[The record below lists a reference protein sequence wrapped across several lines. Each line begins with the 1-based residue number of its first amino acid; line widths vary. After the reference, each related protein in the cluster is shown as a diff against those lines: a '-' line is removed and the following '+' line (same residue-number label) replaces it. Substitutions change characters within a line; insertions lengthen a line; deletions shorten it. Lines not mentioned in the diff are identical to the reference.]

1 MIKLTTRT
9 DLEIIPTSP
18 FHFDPTFHK
27 PDHFPSTDNYW
38 EPGKK
43 WQTMIWFGK
52 KLGLIFKDIGTVHR
66 PEISLQVFSR
76 EKLTPDFLDSFKT
89 EIIYRYCLDL
99 DLTEFNLK
107 FRNDS
112 HLGPIVRKWEGM
124 RPMHYSNLYE
134 HLIVMVMLQN
144 CTIRRSVSMLQSL
157 FEKYGQLL
165 QYGGKELWCYW
176 EPQDLNTVSEE
187 ELRSLKIGYRAKFVK
202 RVSRPF
208 ADGEIDEF
216 ELRKVGREEQK
227 QELLKLY
234 GIGPVS
240 VNDLLW
246 EVFRHYDQLVK
257 ISPWQQKIYSKLFF
271 NRDPESPVSEKK
283 LLDFFERKF
292 EKYQMLAIHYVW
304 EDIWWTRKN
313 KHVPW
318 LEKLIRL

>member
-1 MIKLTTRT
+1 
-9 DLEIIPTSP
+9 
-18 FHFDPTFHK
+18 
-27 PDHFPSTDNYW
+27 
-38 EPGKK
+38 
-43 WQTMIWFGK
+43 
-52 KLGLIFKDIGTVHR
+52 
-66 PEISLQVFSR
+66 
-76 EKLTPDFLDSFKT
+76 
-89 EIIYRYCLDL
+89 
-99 DLTEFNLK
+99 
-107 FRNDS
+107 
-112 HLGPIVRKWEGM
+112 
-124 RPMHYSNLYE
+124 
-134 HLIVMVMLQN
+134 
-144 CTIRRSVSMLQSL
+144 MLQSL